1 MRLPILVLRP
11 EPGFSA
17 TLGAARQAGLDAQG
31 APLFEIRALDW
42 DAPEAV
48 KIDGLLLGS
57 ANALRHGGPQLA
69 RFCGKPAHVV
79 GEATAMAAREA
90 GFTVSSIGHGGLQ
103 GVIDGLAGQRL
114 TLLRVAGAD
123 HVALHPPA
131 AIRLVTRIAY
141 ESVAVPLSS
150 DMAEVLR
157 RGAVVLLHSTAAARH
172 FGAECDRL
180 GLARSRV
187 KIAALGPRIAEAA
200 GSGWR
205 EVRSAP
211 SPDDRALLALAAE
224 LCH

>member
-1 MRLPILVLRP
+1 
-11 EPGFSA
+11 
-17 TLGAARQAGLDAQG
+17 
-31 APLFEIRALDW
+31 
-42 DAPEAV
+42 
-48 KIDGLLLGS
+48 
-57 ANALRHGGPQLA
+57 
-69 RFCGKPAHVV
+69 
-79 GEATAMAAREA
+79 MAAREA

-141 ESVAVPLSS
+141 ESVAVPLSA

-157 RGAVVLLHSTAAARH
+157 RGAVVLLHSAAAARH

-187 KIAALGPRIAEAA
+187 KIAVLGPRIAEAA

-205 EVRSAP
+205 EERSAP